1 VVEDEEVVRS
11 LERSL
16 ILSAARC
23 GQPSS

>member
-1 VVEDEEVVRS
+1 VIEDEEVVRS
-11 LERSL
+11 LERFL